1 MLCGYA
7 LDGFNHRR
15 YEIHGI
21 HGKNWPCSRL
31 SPGTEHNLRKSK
43 TEPNPHTRLLDV
55 PATGNYNLYFVFEN
69 YQVRNLM
76 ANHKSAEKRVRQNIK
91 RNEIN
96 RSNRSKLR
104 TQIKSLR
111 ASLSTG
117 DQKSSLELLNPTV
130 SLIDKA
136 VNKGLIHKNTA
147 ARYKSRLTK
156 HVSEQA

>member
-1 MLCGYA
+1 
-7 LDGFNHRR
+7 
-15 YEIHGI
+15 
-21 HGKNWPCSRL
+21 
-31 SPGTEHNLRKSK
+31 
-43 TEPNPHTRLLDV
+43 
-55 PATGNYNLYFVFEN
+55 
-69 YQVRNLM
+69 M
-76 ANHKSAEKRVRQNIK
+76 ANHKSAEKRVRQNTK

-111 ASLSTG
+111 AALASH
-117 DQKSSLELLNPTV
+117 DKDRSSELLNPTV

-156 HVSEQA
+156 HVAEQA